1 MTTRDESQSIFWGK
15 QLVRRIWQTLNFVA
29 EVWYRLG
36 ILAPHLLAVNL
47 RNTEGAILAGFARGW
62 TGRDPTASVWVDFE
76 DAPKCLEPN
85 VQIRREFTAQDYEEV
100 ARAGANP
107 SQQVRDLADDVCSA
121 FGLEN
126 QVLLD
131 EPS

>member
-1 MTTRDESQSIFWGK
+1 M
-15 QLVRRIWQTLNFVA
+15 NFVA

-76 DAPKCLEPN
+76 DALKCLEPN